1 MLSTLDRN
9 ADRSIELSIVI
20 PAYDEEANIA
30 RSVGDAVRV
39 ADRLCDRFEVVV
51 VDDGSSDRTAEIVRS
66 MGEQDPRIRLISH
79 ETNQGY
85 GTALRSGF
93 GASKLAH
100 VFFTDADNQ
109 FVLDELELFIPWI
122 HHVDVVAGFRPNR
135 QDPLTR
141 RLNAKAWNAL
151 VRVLFYVPVR
161 DIDCAFKL
169 FRREVLEEVDLQA
182 MGAMVNTELM
192 VSLARSGKSVVE
204 IGVTHL
210 PRTAGQARGA
220 NLRVILTAFRELRRM
235 YWRLKSAHYQ
245 DSRHPRPPALRA

>member
-135 QDPLTR
+135 QDPRAATR
-141 RLNAKAWNAL
+141 R
-151 VRVLFYVPVR
+151 
-161 DIDCAFKL
+161 
-169 FRREVLEEVDLQA
+169 FRTRAV
-182 MGAMVNTELM
+182 G
-192 VSLARSGKSVVE
+192 
-204 IGVTHL
+204 
-210 PRTAGQARGA
+210 
-220 NLRVILTAFRELRRM
+220 
-235 YWRLKSAHYQ
+235 
-245 DSRHPRPPALRA
+245 LRAAS